1 MIGPEVRLKDNSGLE
16 KIVEILEKGR
26 DLSVVVRY
34 FRHVCIFTL
43 DFCQASGT
51 EFCFSHKSQN
61 GQKKMKMKKKLYAL

>member
-1 MIGPEVRLKDNSGLE
+1 MIGPEVKLKDNSGLE

-26 DLSVVVRY
+26 DRSVVV
-34 FRHVCIFTL
+34 RHVCIFTL

-61 GQKKMKMKKKLYAL
+61 GQKKK